1 MIQLVSLKIAYSRQM
16 IPILLE
22 ESEVGEKDLS
32 ASWEAAAGGEVGDSQ
47 AAFSLS
53 AVLSTFAHI
62 QADFLV
68 LYSMSAIGGE
78 KEGEVVEVEDNSSSS
93 ALQTLS
99 VEYEDWWVTEVVA
112 VGSNDRNWSFSILVF
127 FLFAASVSTA
137 EKEEWLGKKDVE

>member
-1 MIQLVSLKIAYSRQM
+1 M
-16 IPILLE
+16 
-22 ESEVGEKDLS
+22 
-32 ASWEAAAGGEVGDSQ
+32 GDSQ

-99 VEYEDWWVTEVVA
+99 VEYEDW
-112 VGSNDRNWSFSILVF
+112 
-127 FLFAASVSTA
+127 
-137 EKEEWLGKKDVE
+137 